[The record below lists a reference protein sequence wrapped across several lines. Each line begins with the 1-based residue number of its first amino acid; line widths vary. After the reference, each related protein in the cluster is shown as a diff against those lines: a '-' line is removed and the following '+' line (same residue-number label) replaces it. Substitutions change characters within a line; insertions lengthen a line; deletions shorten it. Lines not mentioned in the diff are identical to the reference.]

1 MKHWGIQGSVE
12 HLDIALHLIFMEFV
26 FMERLHRNRTI
37 TEDFLMLR
45 VQ

>member
-12 HLDIALHLIFMEFV
+12 HLDIALYLIFMEFV

-37 TEDFLMLR
+37 TEDLLMR
-45 VQ
+45 HVQ